1 MVEIWKER
9 VAQRQKRFAIEK
21 GIIITIMTGAALFA
35 ASRQMK
41 KGRGKDES
49 ICTSQSL

>member
-1 MVEIWKER
+1 MVQVWKER
-9 VAQRQKRFAIEK
+9 AYQRKKHRVIEK
-21 GIIITIMTGAALFA
+21 GIVMTILTGAALFA